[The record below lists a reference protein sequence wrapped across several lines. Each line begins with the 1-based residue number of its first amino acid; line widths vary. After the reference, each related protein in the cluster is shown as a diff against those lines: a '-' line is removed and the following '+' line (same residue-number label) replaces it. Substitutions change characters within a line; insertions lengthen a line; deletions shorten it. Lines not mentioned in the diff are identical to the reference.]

1 MKNYKDL
8 DLWLEID
15 DLLNEGKDVYFVDKE
30 FAIIQKIND
39 CRVTVFYEIK
49 NHKNDDNRYSFFT
62 VESEEEK

>member
-8 DLWLEID
+8 DLWLEIE
-15 DLLNEGKDVYFVDKE
+15 DLLSKGKDVYFVDKE

-49 NHKNDDNRYSFFT
+49 NHDNSDNRFSFFT